1 DRGGAAV
8 RLAALGQGPS
18 PARASPAYVATL
30 FDQHAESFEATLVL
44 SLGYSIP
51 EQTAE
56 TLARLGL
63 GPFARGL
70 DLGCGTGLAGEA
82 LEDVVETMDGVD
94 LSEGMLEIAS
104 EKEVYETLYAGD
116 AVAFLEGAAAAGYDL
131 VVATDV
137 LPYLGAV
144 DALFDGFARVVA
156 PHGVVTFSTETLPA
170 EAFEGTA
177 GWRVGPRQRYAHDPA
192 MLERAL
198 ADRGFTLRAA
208 DPVTVRYETGAPV
221 AGHLIVAR
229 RDT

>member
-1 DRGGAAV
+1 MSDPAQHGPDLEALEEAYERGLAAERAGDAAAAAAAWRDCLAIDPADRGGAAV

-44 SLGYSIP
+44 S
-51 EQTAE
+51 
-56 TLARLGL
+56 L

-116 AVAFLEGAAAAGYDL
+116 AVAFLER
-131 VVATDV
+131 T
-137 LPYLGAV
+137 P
-144 DALFDGFARVVA
+144 
-156 PHGVVTFSTETLPA
+156 
-170 EAFEGTA
+170 
-177 GWRVGPRQRYAHDPA
+177 GPRYG
-192 MLERAL
+192 LV
-198 ADRGFTLRAA
+198 FA
-208 DPVTVRYETGAPV
+208 DPPYELEAMDRMPELAQPHLAPGGLFV
-221 AGHLIVAR
+221 LEHSKAHTF
-229 RDT
+229 DD